1 MGNRTHDKQDIKSPH
16 PAIASRFVTFTEIVH
31 RASYARAM
39 GMVVVV
45 VVVVMVM
52 VVEVE
57 VVEVVVVV
65 VALITIPTFDAA
77 PFIQSAER
85 SIDFL
90 FSLFNVEWRNVLLN
104 GVAP

>member
-1 MGNRTHDKQDIKSPH
+1 
-16 PAIASRFVTFTEIVH
+16 
-31 RASYARAM
+31 
-39 GMVVVV
+39 MVVVV

-52 VVEVE
+52 VVVVE
-57 VVEVVVVV
+57 VEVVVVV
-65 VALITIPTFDAA
+65 VALITIPTFDGA

-90 FSLFNVEWRNVLLN
+90 LSLFNVEWRNVLLN

>member
-39 GMVVVV
+39 GMVV